1 MTTLQ
6 PPLPLTPRTADAWG
20 QLLLDCQTAGLPRDT
35 YFEICER
42 DDGYISGYDAV
53 GFFTGPDSWPEL
65 DNWAFARFHG
75 RVLDIGVGAGRFAV
89 PFQERGGEVVGLDVS
104 ADALDVCRRR
114 GLARTFLGTVDDLPE
129 NQRFDTFL
137 LLGRNLGLLESRE
150 RGSRLLS
157 ALARLAR
164 PGARIVGTGMDP
176 YLLDGAQHAEYL
188 AANRRRGRMSGQ
200 MRLRLRHRLL
210 VTDWFDYLFAS
221 LPELESLT
229 EGTGWRIAE
238 VERRGP
244 DYGVVLTLA

>member
-1 MTTLQ
+1 MTMAE
-6 PPLPLTPRTADAWG
+6 PLTPRTADAWG
-20 QLLLDCQTAGLPRDT
+20 QLLLDCHTAGLPRDT

-53 GFFTGPDSWPEL
+53 GFFTGPDAWPAL
-65 DNWAFARFHG
+65 DRWAFSRFRG

-89 PFQERGGEVVGLDVS
+89 PFQDRGGEIVGLDVS

-114 GLARTFLGTVDDLPE
+114 GLAETFLGTVDDLPE
-129 NQRFDTFL
+129 SARFDTFL

-150 RGSRLLS
+150 RAPRLLG
-157 ALARLAR
+157 ALARLSR

-188 AANRRRGRMSGQ
+188 AANRRQGRMSGQ

-221 LPELESLT
+221 LPELEALA
-229 EGTGWRIAE
+229 EGTGWELAE
-238 VERRGP
+238 AERHGP